1 VLSSGSDVDDD
12 RALNVLCQRIERLL
26 RMALSDW
33 YGFLSREALVID
45 RWNQGVPWWVKR
57 VPDRLDVGW
66 ALMDLKKSLD
76 RKGLLVALF
85 VAVDE
90 VVLAMERDEEVLSI
104 PPNMSQLHEALKE
117 LCDVVGV

>member
-1 VLSSGSDVDDD
+1 MLSSGSDVDDRLLD
-12 RALNVLCQRIERLL
+12 FLCQRIERLL

-33 YGFLSREALVID
+33 YGFLSRESLVVE
-45 RWNQGVPWWVKR
+45 RWSEGVPWCVKR
-57 VPDRLDVGW
+57 VPDRLDFGW
-66 ALMDLKKSLD
+66 ALTDLRKSVE

-85 VAVDE
+85 AAGDE

-104 PPNMSQLHEALKE
+104 PPNMAQLHEALKE

>member
-1 VLSSGSDVDDD
+1 MLSSGSDVDDRLLD
-12 RALNVLCQRIERLL
+12 VLCQRIERLL

-33 YGFLSREALVID
+33 YGFLSRESLVVE
-45 RWNQGVPWWVKR
+45 RWSEGVPWWVKR

-66 ALMDLKKSLD
+66 ALTDLRKSVE

-85 VAVDE
+85 AAVDE

-104 PPNMSQLHEALKE
+104 PPNMAQLHEALKE
-117 LCDVVGV
+117 LCDGVGV

>member
-1 VLSSGSDVDDD
+1 MLSSGSDVDDMFLD
-12 RALNVLCQRIERLL
+12 FLCQRIERLL

-33 YGFLSREALVID
+33 YGFLSRESLVVE
-45 RWNQGVPWWVKR
+45 RWSEGVPWWVKR

-66 ALMDLKKSLD
+66 ALTDLRKSVE

-85 VAVDE
+85 AAVDE

-104 PPNMSQLHEALKE
+104 PPNMAQLHEALKE

>member
-1 VLSSGSDVDDD
+1 MLSSGSDVDDRLLD
-12 RALNVLCQRIERLL
+12 VLCQRIERLL

-33 YGFLSREALVID
+33 YGFLSRESLVVE
-45 RWNQGVPWWVKR
+45 RGSEGGPWWGKR

-66 ALMDLKKSLD
+66 ALTDLRKSVE

-85 VAVDE
+85 AAVDE

-104 PPNMSQLHEALKE
+104 PPNMAQLHEALKE

>member
-1 VLSSGSDVDDD
+1 MLSSGSDVDDRLLD
-12 RALNVLCQRIERLL
+12 VLCQRIERLL

-33 YGFLSREALVID
+33 YGFLSRESLVVE
-45 RWNQGVPWWVKR
+45 RWSEGVPWWVKR

-66 ALMDLKKSLD
+66 ALTDLRKSVE

-85 VAVDE
+85 AAVDE

-104 PPNMSQLHEALKE
+104 PQNMAQLHEALKE
-117 LCDVVGV
+117 LCDVV